1 MKVYLLKDED
11 FEELLT
17 ALRLDPARVPVL
29 GNANGQLTEEQ
40 RRVFD
45 EAHRFYNYHVRTWME
60 KQKR

>member
-17 ALRLDPARVPVL
+17 AIDRDPSRGTSGGSSQVL
-29 GNANGQLTEEQ
+29 TQQQ
-40 RRVFD
+40 RD
-45 EAHRFYNYHVRTWME
+45 AHTEAHRFFNYHIRVWMD